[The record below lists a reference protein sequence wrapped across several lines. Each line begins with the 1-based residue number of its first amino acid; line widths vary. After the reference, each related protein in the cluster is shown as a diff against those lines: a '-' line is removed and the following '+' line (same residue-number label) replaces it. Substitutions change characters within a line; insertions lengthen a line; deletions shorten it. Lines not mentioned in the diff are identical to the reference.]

1 MKPAMIALAGL
12 LLALAAC
19 DDEPPPTTP
28 LAQIEH
34 SPRPASMRRLTAD
47 QYGAVVRDLLG
58 TDIVL
63 PGRLE
68 PDSRAGGSPA
78 MGATVTAVSA
88 RGVELYVD
96 AAFDLAEQ
104 ALAPERRMRLVA
116 CDPAVSAC
124 LRDTLSALGLRAWRR
139 PLTDEEVTRLVAVSE
154 QAGETLGDP
163 WLGLQYGLAA
173 LLQSPHFIYRLEV
186 PGGAQ
191 PAGSDVDGSTL
202 GAYAL
207 ASRLA
212 FLLWNQAPDDALLAA
227 AAEGRLATPEGRR
240 LEAERMLADDRIRA
254 GVRAF
259 FADLY
264 GLDRL
269 DGLNKAP
276 ELFPHFDDTV
286 AGAAREETLAVVE
299 RLVVDERGDYRD
311 IMTTR
316 HTVVDRKLASIYN
329 VRAPSR
335 DGFGPVELPADGP
348 RQGLLGQVSTLA
360 LHSHPVSTSATLR
373 GMFVRETL
381 LCQTIPDPPSGVD
394 TSIPEP
400 SGTAPTLRDRIDE
413 HLESP
418 ACRGC
423 HLITDPIGLGLEH
436 FDGLGRFRATD
447 GGATIDPS
455 GDLDGA
461 LFDGPIEL
469 GLAVREHP
477 AFVPCLVERL
487 YRYAIGR
494 EPGSGDS
501 ALLAALTERFV
512 LGEHDVLELMLDIV
526 ESPAFA
532 AAAPAE
538 ETPEEVQ

>member
-1 MKPAMIALAGL
+1 MKHAICGL
-12 LLALAAC
+12 VGLTLALAAC
-19 DDEPPPTTP
+19 EDEPPAPTP
-28 LAQIEH
+28 LAQVEH
-34 SPRPASMRRLTAD
+34 EPAAASMRRLTAE

-58 TDIVL
+58 DDIIL

-88 RGVELYVD
+88 RGVELYGN
-96 AAFDLAEQ
+96 AAFELAAQ
-104 ALAPERRMRLVA
+104 ALTPERRDRIVR
-116 CDPAVSAC
+116 CDAADEGCVRES
-124 LRDTLSALGLRAWRR
+124 LTALGERAWRR
-139 PLTDEEVTRLVAVSE
+139 PLTAAEVDRIVGLSV
-154 QAGETLGDP
+154 QAATTLGDP
-163 WLGLQYGLAA
+163 WAGLEYGVAA
-173 LLQSPHFIYRLEV
+173 LLQSPHFLYRMEV
-186 PGGAQ
+186 PGEEGLA
-191 PAGSDVDGSTL
+191 ADAL
-202 GAYAL
+202 GPYAI

-227 AAEGRLATPEGRR
+227 AADGRLETAEGRR
-240 LEAERMLADDRIRA
+240 LEAERMIADPRIRR

-264 GLDRL
+264 GLDEL

-286 AGAAREETLAVVE
+286 ADAAREETLAVVE

-316 HTVVDRKLASIYN
+316 TTVVDRKLASIYN
-329 VRAPSR
+329 VRAPAR
-335 DGFGPVELPADGP
+335 DGFGPVELPLDGP
-348 RQGLLGQVSTLA
+348 RQGLLGHVSTLA

-400 SGTAPTLRDRIDE
+400 SGSAPTLRDRIAE
-413 HLESP
+413 HLEAP
-418 ACRGC
+418 GCRGC
-423 HLITDPIGLGLEH
+423 HVITDPIGLGLEH
-436 FDGLGRFRATD
+436 FDGLGRLRATD
-447 GGATIDPS
+447 GGAEIDPS
-455 GDLDGA
+455 GDLDGVP
-461 LFDGPIEL
+461 FDGPIQL
-469 GLAVREHP
+469 ALAVREHP

-487 YRYAIGR
+487 YRYALGR
-494 EPGSGDS
+494 EPADGDE
-501 ALLAALTERFV
+501 ALLGALTERFV
-512 LGEHDVLELMLDIV
+512 RGEHDVLGLMLDIA

-532 AAAPAE
+532 LATRPTDDTE
-538 ETPEEVQ
+538 GGE